1 MTKGAVKRSLPH
13 NTLKRQDLCNQ
24 GLVNKGSVT
33 PTPIDYKS
41 AVTLVPVL
49 GGTVVILSENKKCCS
64 CYVGGSTLE
73 GAVCSSGLCA
83 VELSFL

>member
-13 NTLKRQDLCNQ
+13 NTLNRQDLCNQ
-24 GLVNKGSVT
+24 GLVNKGSAT

-49 GGTVVILSENKKCCS
+49 GGAVVILSENKKCCS
-64 CYVGGSTLE
+64 CCGGGVYIRGVS
-73 GAVCSSGLCA
+73 V
-83 VELSFL
+83 